1 MSAVAVTEKAKA
13 PRRCAPGSEVQNGPS
28 LRAERRVR
36 KPARGQAQGQGL
48 GMEVEGE
55 GEACAQ
61 RKVRRPAHERE
72 T

>member
-36 KPARGQAQGQGL
+36 KPARGQAQG
-48 GMEVEGE
+48 
-55 GEACAQ
+55 
-61 RKVRRPAHERE
+61 
-72 T
+72 